1 MWFFKSSLKMWLVL
15 YVICHFHVE
24 ACLAL
29 GATAGN
35 QGQNA
40 KGLKIDVTFGVP
52 PVSVIMWRVQNLMIL
67 KIQVAILFRDHYFA
81 TSK

>member
-1 MWFFKSSLKMWLVL
+1 MWFFKSSLKVWLVL
-15 YVICHFHVE
+15 YVICYFLVE

-40 KGLKIDVTFGVP
+40 KGLKIDATFGVP

-67 KIQVAILFRDHYFA
+67 RIQVAILFRDHYFA
-81 TSK
+81 NSK

>member
-1 MWFFKSSLKMWLVL
+1 MWLVL

-29 GATAGN
+29 GSTAGN
-35 QGQNA
+35 QGHNA

-67 KIQVAILFRDHYFA
+67 K
-81 TSK
+81 TSGCHSFKGPLLCKL

>member
-29 GATAGN
+29 SATAGN

-67 KIQVAILFRDHYFA
+67 KLQVAILLRDHYFA
-81 TSK
+81 NSK

>member
-1 MWFFKSSLKMWLVL
+1 MWLVL
-15 YVICHFHVE
+15 YVIYHFHVE

-29 GATAGN
+29 GSTAGN
-35 QGQNA
+35 QGHNA

-67 KIQVAILFRDHYFA
+67 KLQVAILLRDHYFA
-81 TSK
+81 NSK

>member
-1 MWFFKSSLKMWLVL
+1 MRFFKSSLKMWLVL

-29 GATAGN
+29 GATGGI
-35 QGQNA
+35 QGQNT
-40 KGLKIDVTFGVP
+40 KGLKIEVTFGVP

-67 KIQVAILFRDHYFA
+67 KILVAFLLRDHYFA
-81 TSK
+81 NSR